1 MLVNLS
7 VGMLTPPVGL
17 NLFVAMGVAKMTL
30 FEVFR
35 AALPTIL
42 LMVSGAAD
50 PDLYPGVQPAAAA
63 DAVLAMAGAPRARGP
78 SRAPVM
84 PKIGAGGGTAIGI
97 GRKMLYFLSAAPL
110 R

>member
-1 MLVNLS
+1 MALFNVILLIAGCFLDSASAIIILGPLMQPIAQSVGVDPIHFGIIMLVNLS

-42 LMVSGAAD
+42 LMLVA
-50 PDLYPGVQPAAAA
+50 LVVLTYVPAIS
-63 DAVLAMAGAPRARGP
+63 LLIPE
-78 SRAPVM
+78 
-84 PKIGAGGGTAIGI
+84 
-97 GRKMLYFLSAAPL
+97 MLF
-110 R
+110 